1 MGMAFTDALCDH
13 ADVRV
18 ALVDRRHS
26 VSGHWL
32 EPYPFVRLH
41 QASAFYDVAS
51 NLVGGAQLQQR
62 GPEEGLLERASQPEI
77 CAYYARMLARMR
89 EGGQGGVLPPQR
101 VRWREVAAVAATR
114 DFPAGPVSGQTRSR
128 CPAEGSP
135 RGCPPLLSGVALF
148 RSAVRRAP

>member
-89 EGGQGGVLPPQR
+89 EGGRVEFFPHSEYGG
-101 VRWREVAAVAATR
+101 AK
-114 DFPAGPVSGQTRSR
+114 
-128 CPAEGSP
+128 
-135 RGCPPLLSGVALF
+135 
-148 RSAVRRAP
+148 